1 MVRELKHTEIGDIP
15 VDWELQTFD
24 ETFRVISNNTLSR
37 ENLNNRGGAV
47 RNIHYGDILTK
58 FPEVLDCSEDEIP
71 FVNDLSLLSSSTQL
85 LQDGDVVIADTAE
98 DETVGKVTEVQNL
111 GDSKLVAGL
120 HTIPCRVKKGDFA
133 PGWLGYYM
141 NSDLFHNQILPYI
154 TGIYYMLSYAF
165 QILNEQGYKNIAT
178 EQFNNTAELM
188 AAILEKGIAI
198 QLKRGL
204 GKEYIPQTE
213 ALSSLRGKIDIAES
227 IKTQSMLR
235 KQLICTYD
243 EFSVNS
249 IMNRIIKSTVELL
262 LRSNILKQRKKNL
275 RKLMLYFSEVD
286 FIDLYTVN
294 WNVQYNRNNQ
304 TYRMLISICYL
315 VVKGL
320 LQTQSDGSTKLMD
333 FLDEQRMCR
342 LYEKFILE
350 YYRREFKNQITAN
363 ASQIPWQ
370 LDNDENSMLPV
381 MQSDIMLQRDDNVL
395 IIDAKYYEHS
405 MQVQFNKHT
414 LHSANLYQIFTYVK
428 NKEYEL
434 KEKDHTVSGMLLYTK
449 TDEEIYPNNVYQMS
463 GNQIMVRALD
473 LNLPFTEIAKQL
485 NTIAKVHFNL

>member
-1 MVRELKHTEIGDIP
+1 
-15 VDWELQTFD
+15 
-24 ETFRVISNNTLSR
+24 
-37 ENLNNRGGAV
+37 
-47 RNIHYGDILTK
+47 
-58 FPEVLDCSEDEIP
+58 
-71 FVNDLSLLSSSTQL
+71 
-85 LQDGDVVIADTAE
+85 
-98 DETVGKVTEVQNL
+98 
-111 GDSKLVAGL
+111 
-120 HTIPCRVKKGDFA
+120 
-133 PGWLGYYM
+133 
-141 NSDLFHNQILPYI
+141 
-154 TGIYYMLSYAF
+154 MLSYAF
-165 QILNEQGYKNIAT
+165 QVLNEQGYKNIAT
-178 EQFNNTAELM
+178 EQFHNTAELM
-188 AAILEKGIAI
+188 AAILEKGIAV

-213 ALSSLRGKIDIAES
+213 ALSSLRGKINIAES

-249 IMNRIIKSTVELL
+249 TMNRIIKSTVELL
-262 LRSNILKQRKKNL
+262 LRLNISKQHKKNL
-275 RKLMLYFSEVD
+275 RKLMVYFGEVD
-286 FIDLYTVN
+286 FIDLHTVN

-350 YYRREFKNQITAN
+350 YYRKEYKNQITAN

-370 LDNDENSMLPV
+370 LDNEENSMLPV
-381 MQSDIMLQRDDNVL
+381 MQSDIMLRCDDRVL

-405 MQVQFNKHT
+405 TQVQFDKHT
-414 LHSANLYQIFTYVK
+414 LHSGNLYQIFTYVK

-434 KEKDHTVSGMLLYTK
+434 RDRDHKVSGMLLYAK
-449 TDEEIYPNNVYQMS
+449 TDEAIYPDNVYQMS
-463 GNQIMVRALD
+463 GNQITVRTLD
-473 LNLPFTEIAKQL
+473 LNQPFAEIAGQL
-485 NTIAKVHFNL
+485 DEIVKLHFNL